1 MEAEDPLLLDK
12 CYICDKS
19 LLISDIKAH
28 FTTFHEQDPIKEEIK
43 DEIID
48 EKNESF
54 PEANHIIEKKFKC
67 DLCHKIFVN
76 RYCWSLHKNKLHYK
90 CSYCSKTVFYKTDL
104 ESHMKK
110 DHAEMGLTKCDI
122 CEMSFNTTTILHLH
136 VENVHKGHSEKKFQ
150 CGICDKTFEIK
161 IELSQHQNS
170 VHGSDRKK
178 LQCHICLKYFRELGT
193 VGKHIKSVHYKQRNH
208 ICKTCDK
215 RFAKA
220 STLRGH
226 MKNIHEGGYTEEEKK
241 FKCEL
246 CPKRFVEAWI
256 LKRHIKDHETNELK
270 L

>member
-28 FTTFHEQDPIKEEIK
+28 FTTYHEQDPIKEEIK

-178 LQCHICLKYFRELGT
+178 LQCT
-193 VGKHIKSVHYKQRNH
+193 
-208 ICKTCDK
+208 
-215 RFAKA
+215 FA
-220 STLRGH
+220 
-226 MKNIHEGGYTEEEKK
+226 
-241 FKCEL
+241 
-246 CPKRFVEAWI
+246 
-256 LKRHIKDHETNELK
+256 
-270 L
+270 